1 MTFVVVVV
9 YGTIDEEEA
18 MEDKYSRF
26 DIEILSTWKINEHV
40 KNFLSIKLRKIQ

>member
-1 MTFVVVVV
+1 MAFVVV
-9 YGTIDEEEA
+9 YKTIDDEEEA

-26 DIEILSTWKINEHV
+26 DIEISTWKINEHV

>member
-1 MTFVVVVV
+1 MTFFVVVV
-9 YGTIDEEEA
+9 YRTIDEEEA

-26 DIEILSTWKINEHV
+26 DIEISTWKINEHV